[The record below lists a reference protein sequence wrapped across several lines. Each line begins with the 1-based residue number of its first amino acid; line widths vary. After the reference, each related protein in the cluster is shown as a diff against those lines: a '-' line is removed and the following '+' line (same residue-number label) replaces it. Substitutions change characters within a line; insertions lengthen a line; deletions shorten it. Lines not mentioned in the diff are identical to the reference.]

1 MDFYNMLGSNFNA
14 LMFMESPAGVS
25 NIVLTDNPPF
35 TKEDFMGVFPNF
47 PVGSE
52 NADEQGNYIPNEA
65 FTLFLLMANKAI
77 KYDRFKSQWKYMMCL
92 YVAHMMVLYMQMIQN
107 PNDDSMA
114 NVLRNALPTGIS
126 TSKSVDGLSI
136 SYDLMGLE
144 NDFSGY
150 GTWKLTKYGQ
160 QLITLSRIYGKPGMW
175 VNGI

>member
-47 PVGSE
+47 PVDSE

-144 NDFSGY
+144 SDFSGY

>member
-1 MDFYNMLGSNFNA
+1 
-14 LMFMESPAGVS
+14 
-25 NIVLTDNPPF
+25 
-35 TKEDFMGVFPNF
+35 
-47 PVGSE
+47 
-52 NADEQGNYIPNEA
+52 
-65 FTLFLLMANKAI
+65 
-77 KYDRFKSQWKYMMCL
+77 MCL

-144 NDFSGY
+144 SDFSGY

>member
-35 TKEDFMGVFPNF
+35 TKEDFTGVFPNF

-144 NDFSGY
+144 SDFSGY